1 MGVPPR
7 KTARRRV
14 LCAEKRTEPRR
25 KGRVSAHSGDARSR
39 AIPAI
44 RRMHVSPAAAGK
56 LAKGAAL
63 ARFKGLLR
71 NPKRQTRLREGR
83 ADRVAFSVPE
93 KPLSACYPGL
103 ADGQRFRRAEPQQS
117 RRKGNPPMT
126 ELHDIPTIDHSLD
139 LARLSTLRDAGL

>member
-1 MGVPPR
+1 MG
-7 KTARRRV
+7 V

-63 ARFKGLLR
+63 ARFKGLP
-71 NPKRQTRLREGR
+71 PKTTDAIARKGAQIAL
-83 ADRVAFSVPE
+83 
-93 KPLSACYPGL
+93 
-103 ADGQRFRRAEPQQS
+103 RFRFLRSPFPLATPVS
-117 RRKGNPPMT
+117 PTGRGSD
-126 ELHDIPTIDHSLD
+126 ELNLNNQEGKET
-139 LARLSTLRDAGL
+139 RQ